1 MDEMIAA
8 IIDDLTTE
16 LQDTPDFN
24 VNLLTLKVNGAVR
37 DVIRARAYP
46 DGVKDLGIE
55 DDIINYRSQIENI
68 ARYDYTQI
76 GVEYEASHSENGI
89 SRTWGT
95 RERLFA
101 GIIPVSRVI

>member
-1 MDEMIAA
+1 MNEMIAA
-8 IIDDLTTE
+8 IIADLTTE
-16 LQDTPDFN
+16 FSNTPDFN
-24 VNLLTLKVNGAVR
+24 AALLALKVNGAVR

-46 DGVKDLGIE
+46 DGVADEGIAS
-55 DDIINYRSQIENI
+55 DIVNYRSQIENI

-101 GIIPVSRVI
+101 GVIPLSRVI

>member
-8 IIDDLTTE
+8 IIADLTTE
-16 LQDTPDFN
+16 LQNTPGFDADI
-24 VNLLTLKVNGAVR
+24 LELKVVGAVR
-37 DVIRARAYP
+37 DVIRARNYP
-46 DGVKDLGIE
+46 DGATDPGI
-55 DDIINYRSQIENI
+55 DSDIVNYYSQIENI

-101 GIIPVSRVI
+101 GIIPMSRVI